1 MKELKRAPPLFRS
14 RMLALR
20 IDDRERARHRK
31 TQPARNRRQTRL
43 DFVAIRQIDPR
54 LRNGL
59 LQYGL
64 QPDVHVQR
72 LKRVHALLQSL
83 GNRQIPR
90 LDPDS
95 VIGLRRA
102 LRHQQQ
108 VAYFFLYK
116 LVVTPDILF
125 VNFQARGHPKK
136 MLYLV
141 DALHALVRLNVVN
154 RLQRT
159 YIVILHF
166 VNLFFAHAA
175 AAFRPA
181 LRLCSGGLQ
190 AAGSRL
196 RSGGL

>member
-1 MKELKRAPPLFRS
+1 MLASTPKAPPNSEETPRSSRIYSNRCHLQQQMKELKRAPPLFRS

-20 IDDRERARHRK
+20 IDDREPARHRK
-31 TQPARNRRQTRL
+31 TQPACNRRQTRL

-54 LRNGL
+54 PRNGL
-59 LQYGL
+59 LQYRL
-64 QPDVHVQR
+64 RPAVHVQR

-95 VIGLRRA
+95 VIGLRRR
-102 LRHQQQ
+102 LGHQRQ

-116 LVVTPDILF
+116 LVVTPDIRF

-141 DALHALVRLNVVN
+141 EALPALGRVKVVN
-154 RLQRT
+154 RFQRT
-159 YIVILHF
+159 
-166 VNLFFAHAA
+166 
-175 AAFRPA
+175 
-181 LRLCSGGLQ
+181 
-190 AAGSRL
+190 
-196 RSGGL
+196 

>member
-1 MKELKRAPPLFRS
+1 
-14 RMLALR
+14 
-20 IDDRERARHRK
+20 
-31 TQPARNRRQTRL
+31 
-43 DFVAIRQIDPR
+43 
-54 LRNGL
+54 
-59 LQYGL
+59 
-64 QPDVHVQR
+64 
-72 LKRVHALLQSL
+72 LQSL